1 MNAIEKM
8 VEELKTTNV
17 FERSGRAQDK
27 ELAYM
32 IQKLRSL
39 GYMQDE

>member
-8 VEELKTTNV
+8 VEELQTTKV
-17 FERSGRAQDK
+17 SERSSRAQDK
-27 ELAYM
+27 ESASM